1 MSVVA
6 SAWASCLQHL
16 ANSMSRYRQ
25 ICVSLH
31 VAADKHAPHAFGS
44 RCLIFRVVKG
54 PLQCAVIRRP
64 SVCDLPPLH
73 DMPAGMRV
81 CQRKDGRTP
90 SHLTG
95 CTSKQSCKG
104 HCKGRS
110 TGFIFFNLADQLPG
124 SFIKALSCVSWC
136 PQLTRG
142 VEARPGVHS
151 TQAAE
156 PACILEHANAML
168 QGFLSING
176 STPAEPNGAMR
187 FQYPTKD

>member
-1 MSVVA
+1 MDGHRLTSQGAPA
-6 SAWASCLQHL
+6 S
-16 ANSMSRYRQ
+16 SR
-25 ICVSLH
+25 
-31 VAADKHAPHAFGS
+31 AKDT
-44 RCLIFRVVKG
+44 VKAG
-54 PLQCAVIRRP
+54 PP
-64 SVCDLPPLH
+64 E
-73 DMPAGMRV
+73 
-81 CQRKDGRTP
+81 
-90 SHLTG
+90 
-95 CTSKQSCKG
+95 
-104 HCKGRS
+104 
-110 TGFIFFNLADQLPG
+110 FIFFNLADQLPG